1 MGVVLKAQH
10 RRMKRLVAIKV
21 LSSAAMKQAGAVE
34 RFHREVEAAAKL
46 EHSNIVTAHDAGEHG
61 GVHYLA
67 MQYVDGKDLA
77 SIVKEHGPLEVR
89 PAVEYILQAARGL
102 QYAHEQG
109 IVHRDIKPGNLLL
122 DKKGTVKI
130 LDMGLA
136 RIAGA
141 EAALGGPERLT
152 TTGQV
157 MGTCDYMSPEQ
168 AFDSHNVDLRADI
181 YSLGCTLCRLLTGS
195 PPYVRESL
203 MQILIAHREA
213 PIPSLCQA
221 RPDVPAE
228 LDACFQRMVAKEPG
242 DRQQSMA
249 EVAAELEAVLAVL
262 SGRSATVAAAGD
274 ESPSEVVAR
283 TLAFLQE
290 ATPRGTLAKQ
300 KKSTADQR
308 TQPHVG
314 AEHDTTFE
322 LPRQVS
328 AGIRRGS
335 AQATVATGHRRR
347 PGCAVGSRPGVD
359 PEPYFRHR
367 TTVRRLDRAKSK
379 CRISNPKFEISCP
392 KFEI

>member
-1 MGVVLKAQH
+1 
-10 RRMKRLVAIKV
+10 
-21 LSSAAMKQAGAVE
+21 
-34 RFHREVEAAAKL
+34 
-46 EHSNIVTAHDAGEHG
+46 
-61 GVHYLA
+61 

-77 SIVKEHGPLEVR
+77 TIVKEHGPLEVR

-168 AFDSHNVDLRADI
+168 AFDSHNADPRADI
-181 YSLGCTLCRLLTGS
+181 YSLGCTLYRLLTGN
-195 PPYVRESL
+195 PPYRPRIA
-203 MQILIAHREA
+203 MQIPDA
-213 PIPSLCQA
+213 PRGPDPLALPGPA
-221 RPDVPAE
+221 RRACRAGRMFSADGGQETGGPAPV
-228 LDACFQRMVAKEPG
+228 D
-242 DRQQSMA
+242 
-249 EVAAELEAVLAVL
+249 
-262 SGRSATVAAAGD
+262 GRGGGRVGGGVGRLVGPLGNGCGGGD

-314 AEHDTTFE
+314 AEHDTGVE